1 MTYEE
6 LVQSVKNVYANA
18 DAGNVKEHVAIQC
31 NIEGEAE
38 GALYIEFSEGNIDVQ
53 PYEYYDRDAILTLS
67 AANLLEIA
75 AGKKDLLE
83 AYHANEVSVWG
94 DLDKVVEMKKVILPK
109 KKEEKNVEL
118 ETVVEKATEKEET
131 AKKEEPEKKEEECVQ
146 LEMHFEEPAEK
157 KAEEKVEAKTEE
169 KPEEK
174 KEEKAGGRR
183 KRAAR
188 KAAMRKASHNKK

>member
-6 LVQSVKNVYANA
+6 LVQSVKDIYANA

-94 DLDKVVEMKKVILPK
+94 DLDKVVEMKKVLLPK
-109 KKEEKNVEL
+109 KEEEKTVEP

-131 AKKEEPEKKEEECVQ
+131 AEKEEPAKKEECVQ
-146 LEMHFEEPAEK
+146 LEMHFEEPSET
-157 KAEEKVEAKTEE
+157 KAEEKVEEKTEE

>member
-6 LVQSVKNVYANA
+6 LVQSVQDIYANA

-109 KKEEKNVEL
+109 KKEEKNVEP

-131 AKKEEPEKKEEECVQ
+131 AKKEEPAKKEEECVQ
-146 LEMHFEEPAEK
+146 LEMHFEEPEE
-157 KAEEKVEAKTEE
+157 KAEEKPEEKTEE
-169 KPEEK
+169 KPEDK

>member
-118 ETVVEKATEKEET
+118 ETVVEKATEKEEP
-131 AKKEEPEKKEEECVQ
+131 AKKEEECVQ

-183 KRAAR
+183 KRAVR

>member
-6 LVQSVKNVYANA
+6 LVQSVKDIYANA

-53 PYEYYDRDAILTLS
+53 PYEYYDRDVILTLS

-109 KKEEKNVEL
+109 KKEEKNVEP
-118 ETVVEKATEKEET
+118 EIVVEKTTEKEET
-131 AKKEEPEKKEEECVQ
+131 AKKEEPAKKEEECVQ
-146 LEMHFEEPAEK
+146 LEMHFEEPAET
-157 KAEEKVEAKTEE
+157 KAEEKV
-169 KPEEK
+169 EEK

>member
-109 KKEEKNVEL
+109 KKEEKNVEP
-118 ETVVEKATEKEET
+118 ETVVEKATEKEEI
-131 AKKEEPEKKEEECVQ
+131 AKKEETAKKEEECVQ
-146 LEMHFEEPAEK
+146 LEMHFEEPAET
-157 KAEEKVEAKTEE
+157 KAEE

>member
-6 LVQSVKNVYANA
+6 LVQSVKDIYANA

-53 PYEYYDRDAILTLS
+53 PYEYYDRDVILTLS

-109 KKEEKNVEL
+109 KKEEKNVEP
-118 ETVVEKATEKEET
+118 ETVVEKTTEKKET
-131 AKKEEPEKKEEECVQ
+131 AKKEEPAKKEEECVQ
-146 LEMHFEEPAEK
+146 LEMHFEEPAET
-157 KAEEKVEAKTEE
+157 KAEEKV
-169 KPEEK
+169 EEK

>member
-6 LVQSVKNVYANA
+6 LVQNIRDIYTNA
-18 DAGNVKEHVAIQC
+18 DAANVKEHVAIQC

-67 AANLLEIA
+67 AASLLEIA

-109 KKEEKNVEL
+109 TKEEKPVEVEKIAEKATEEKNVA
-118 ETVVEKATEKEET
+118 EK
-131 AKKEEPEKKEEECVQ
+131 PQKKEEE
-146 LEMHFEEPAEK
+146 
-157 KAEEKVEAKTEE
+157 
-169 KPEEK
+169 
-174 KEEKAGGRR
+174 
-183 KRAAR
+183 
-188 KAAMRKASHNKK
+188 

>member
-6 LVQSVKNVYANA
+6 LVQSVKDIYANA

-53 PYEYYDRDAILTLS
+53 PYEYYDRDVILTLS

-109 KKEEKNVEL
+109 KKEEKNVEP
-118 ETVVEKATEKEET
+118 ETVVEKATEKEEI
-131 AKKEEPEKKEEECVQ
+131 AKKEETAKKEEECVQ
-146 LEMHFEEPAEK
+146 LEMHFEEPSET
-157 KAEEKVEAKTEE
+157 KAEEKVEEKTEE

>member
-6 LVQSVKNVYANA
+6 LVQNIRDIYTNA

-109 KKEEKNVEL
+109 VEVEKI
-118 ETVVEKATEKEET
+118 VEKATEEKNVVE
-131 AKKEEPEKKEEECVQ
+131 KPQKKEEECVQ
-146 LEMHFEEPAEK
+146 LEMHFEEQAET
-157 KAEEKVEAKTEE
+157 KTEE
-169 KPEEK
+169 KVEEK
-174 KEEKAGGRR
+174 KEEKVGGRR
-183 KRAAR
+183 KRAVR
-188 KAAMRKASHNKK
+188 KAAMRKASRNKK

>member
-6 LVQSVKNVYANA
+6 LVQSVKDIYANA
-18 DAGNVKEHVAIQC
+18 DTGNVKEHVAIQC

-94 DLDKVVEMKKVILPK
+94 DLDKVVEMKKVLLPK
-109 KKEEKNVEL
+109 KEEEKNVEP
-118 ETVVEKATEKEET
+118 ETVVEKATEKEEI
-131 AKKEEPEKKEEECVQ
+131 AKKEETAKKEEECVQ
-146 LEMHFEEPAEK
+146 LEMHFEEPAET
-157 KAEEKVEAKTEE
+157 KAEEKVEEKTEE

>member
-6 LVQSVKNVYANA
+6 LVQSVKDIYANA

-53 PYEYYDRDAILTLS
+53 PYEYYDRDVILTLS

-109 KKEEKNVEL
+109 KKEEKTVEP

-131 AKKEEPEKKEEECVQ
+131 AEKEEPAKKEEECVQ
-146 LEMHFEEPAEK
+146 LEMHFEEPAET
-157 KAEEKVEAKTEE
+157 KAEEKVEEKTEE

>member
-6 LVQSVKNVYANA
+6 LVQSVKDIYANA

-53 PYEYYDRDAILTLS
+53 PYEYYDRDVILTLS

-109 KKEEKNVEL
+109 KKEEKNVEP
-118 ETVVEKATEKEET
+118 ETVVEKATEKEEI
-131 AKKEEPEKKEEECVQ
+131 AKKEETVKKEEECVQ
-146 LEMHFEEPAEK
+146 LEMHFEETAET
-157 KAEEKVEAKTEE
+157 KAEEKVEEKTEE

>member
-1 MTYEE
+1 M
-6 LVQSVKNVYANA
+6 QF
-18 DAGNVKEHVAIQC
+18 
-31 NIEGEAE
+31 IEGEAE

-53 PYEYYDRDAILTLS
+53 PYEYYDRDVILTLS
-67 AANLLEIA
+67 AANLLEIV

-109 KKEEKNVEL
+109 KKEEKNVEP
-118 ETVVEKATEKEET
+118 ETVVEKTTEKEET
-131 AKKEEPEKKEEECVQ
+131 AKKEEPAKKKEECVQ
-146 LEMHFEEPAEK
+146 LEMHFEEPAET
-157 KAEEKVEAKTEE
+157 KAEEKV
-169 KPEEK
+169 EEK

>member
-6 LVQSVKNVYANA
+6 LVQSVKDIYANA

-53 PYEYYDRDAILTLS
+53 PYEYYDRDVILTLS

-109 KKEEKNVEL
+109 KKEEKNVEP
-118 ETVVEKATEKEET
+118 ETVVEKTTEKEET
-131 AKKEEPEKKEEECVQ
+131 AKKEEPAKKEEECVQ
-146 LEMHFEEPAEK
+146 LEMHFEEPAET
-157 KAEEKVEAKTEE
+157 KAEEKV
-169 KPEEK
+169 EEK

>member
-6 LVQSVKNVYANA
+6 LVQSVKDIYANA

-109 KKEEKNVEL
+109 KKEEKNVEP
-118 ETVVEKATEKEET
+118 ETVVEKATEKEEI
-131 AKKEEPEKKEEECVQ
+131 AKKEEECVQ
-146 LEMHFEEPAEK
+146 LEMHFEEPAET
-157 KAEEKVEAKTEE
+157 KAEEKVEEKTEE